1 MLINLQIRM
10 YCTGVFSGET
20 NVEYEHIIWREKK
33 HAFVQP
39 RIYFSLVSWALI
51 LLFAI
56 HLKLRMVFSPVRFK
70 HTLDRLPSKTI
81 FTVQFNRKKSKC
93 WRKKKPKNVFCT
105 YCSVN
110 FRGII
115 WNWLEID
122 RKRWNHVGWS
132 MFIEIAMFEMK
143 NR

>member
-56 HLKLRMVFSPVRFK
+56 HLKLRMVLYLFDFSILWIVCLQKQYSPF
-70 HTLDRLPSKTI
+70 SSI
-81 FTVQFNRKKSKC
+81 EKKIEMLE
-93 WRKKKPKNVFCT
+93 KKKPENVFCT

-115 WNWLEID
+115 WSWLEIV